1 MNTPTRISTVKTSPQ
16 GGFTLIELLVVVTII
31 GILVGIAVP
40 VGNKVLENTRKVRVQ
55 ATIKDL
61 QVAIKGYQTEYNR
74 YPVKQAGGQD
84 TTLMTDDSNALV
96 GLLLGEN
103 KEELN
108 PREIVFI
115 ELPMA
120 KNNAGGL
127 VGDEGAYALNDG
139 WGEPYSVVLDTDYDN
154 RIENPDVSNEDSTI
168 SGEAPARL
176 PMGVAISSKGKDKKE
191 STKDDVVS
199 WR

>member
-1 MNTPTRISTVKTSPQ
+1 MNTPARTSALTSSSAR
-16 GGFTLIELLVVVTII
+16 GFTLIELLVVVTII

-61 QVAIKGYQTEYNR
+61 QVSIKGYQTEYNR
-74 YPVKQAGGQD
+74 FPVKQAGGQD
-84 TTLMTDDSNALV
+84 TTMMTDDSTSLV
-96 GLLLGEN
+96 SILLGGN
-103 KEELN
+103 QDDLN

-120 KNNAGGL
+120 KNGAGGL
-127 VGDEGAYALNDG
+127 VGDEGAYSLTDG
-139 WGEPYSVVLDTDYDN
+139 WGEPYNVILDTDYDN
-154 RIENPDVSNEDSTI
+154 RIDNPDVSNEDSTI
-168 SGEAPARL
+168 AGEAAARL
-176 PMGVAISSKGKDKKE
+176 PMGVAIYSNGKDKTQ